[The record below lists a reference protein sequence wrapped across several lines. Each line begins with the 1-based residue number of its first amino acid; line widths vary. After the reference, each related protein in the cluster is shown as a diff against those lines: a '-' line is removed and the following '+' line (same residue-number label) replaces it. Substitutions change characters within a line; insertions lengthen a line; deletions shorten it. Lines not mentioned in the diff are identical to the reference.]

1 MCGNVSCKF
10 RRPMREGEFRKKIIW
25 FTFGFSILVVWAHSF
40 NAELF
45 MGATEAGDELY
56 RIEHFFGEILA
67 QIAVPGFFM
76 ISGSLFYRNFSWGKL
91 GGKWKSRIRSILIP
105 YILWN
110 SLYYLGY
117 VIGSRLPGIGGLM
130 GKGVIP
136 FKLEVLADTVIHHT
150 YLHVFW
156 YLYQLIFLIALAPV
170 LYGILKRA
178 WIGWIYLAVLLVLVG
193 VKQDLPVI
201 NEDALFYYSAAG
213 FAALRQEKWMERAW
227 SQRRMAVGI
236 LILAAAAGCF
246 FAAEKTSEPF
256 YAVQYRFL
264 AVTGLWLTVKED
276 KLGQIRQWME
286 YNFFLYA
293 LHFAFVRLINKG
305 GAFIFHQ
312 FFPATGGE
320 EPALWPAGAIPLALY
335 LMMPAAM
342 VILSAWMGKTM
353 KKISPAIFCL
363 LNGGR

>member
-1 MCGNVSCKF
+1 MK
-10 RRPMREGEFRKKIIW
+10 EAEFRKKIIW

-45 MGATEAGDELY
+45 MGPTEAGERLY
-56 RIEHFFGEILA
+56 QIEYLFGEIGA

-76 ISGSLFYRNFSWGKL
+76 ISGYLFYRNFCWKKL
-91 GGKWKSRIRSILIP
+91 GSKWKSRIRSVLIP
-105 YILWN
+105 YIVWN
-110 SLYYLGY
+110 GLYYLGY

-136 FKLEVLADTVIHHT
+136 FRLSALIDAVLHHT

-156 YLYQLIFLIALAPV
+156 YLYQLIFLIALAPA
-170 LYGILKRA
+170 LYGILKRT
-178 WIGWIYLAVLLVLVG
+178 WSGWIYLGILLALLWSG
-193 VKQDLPVI
+193 QDLPVI

-213 FAALRQEKWMERAW
+213 FAALQQEKQMEKAW
-227 SQRRMAVGI
+227 SKRRMAVGI
-236 LILAAAAGCF
+236 LILTAAAGCF
-246 FAAEKTSEPF
+246 FAAEKTAEPF
-256 YAVQYRFL
+256 YVVQYRFL
-264 AVTGLWLTVKED
+264 AVTGLWLIVNED

-305 GAFIFHQ
+305 CAFIFHC
-312 FFPATGGE
+312 FFSAAGGGE
-320 EPALWPAGAIPLALY
+320 TGLWPAGAIPLALY
-335 LMMPAAM
+335 LIMPAAM
-342 VILSAWMGKTM
+342 VALSSWIGKII
-353 KKISPAIFCL
+353 KKIAPKIFFL

>member
-1 MCGNVSCKF
+1 M
-10 RRPMREGEFRKKIIW
+10 GEERFRKKITW

-45 MGATEAGDELY
+45 MGATEAGDGLY
-56 RIEHFFGEILA
+56 RIEYLFGEIGA

-76 ISGSLFYRNFSWGKL
+76 ISGYLFYRNFSWRKL
-91 GGKWKSRIRSILIP
+91 GSKWKSRIRSVLIP

-117 VIGSRLPGIGGLM
+117 VIGSRVPGIGELM
-130 GKGVIP
+130 GKGVIS
-136 FKLEVLADTVIHHT
+136 FKPEALADAVIHHT

-178 WIGWIYLAVLLVLVG
+178 WSGWIYLGILLGLLW

-213 FAALRQEKWMERAW
+213 FAALRQEKWMEKAW
-227 SQRRMAVGI
+227 SKRRLAAGI
-236 LILAAAAGCF
+236 LILTAAAGCF
-246 FAAEKTSEPF
+246 FMAARTAEPF
-256 YAVQYRFL
+256 YVVQYRFL
-264 AVTGLWLTVKED
+264 AVTGLWLAVKED
-276 KLGQIRQWME
+276 RLGQVRHWME

-312 FFPATGGE
+312 LFPAAGDRGT
-320 EPALWPAGAIPLALY
+320 ALWPAGMIPLALY
-335 LMMPAAM
+335 LIMPVIM
-342 VILSAWMGKTM
+342 VALSAWAGKTM
-353 KKISPAIFCL
+353 KKFFPAVFFL